1 MEMELNKDIFES
13 ITRHFKLW
21 MVEWGVPG
29 DTAKIIADY
38 SGFILVIVFAL
49 IVFYIIRFILV
60 RWMQRLALKSES
72 KWDDALVHRK
82 VFKRLAYLVPAFII
96 HAAAPF
102 VIPDYPVTLSII
114 LILIKVYIAT
124 VSVVVV
130 TSVLDTS
137 HDIYSSYEISKTRP
151 IKGFIQIAK
160 IVVYVIFIILLITIL
175 FLRSK
180 GFGWIA
186 GLGAFSAVLLL
197 IFKDPILGFVG
208 GIQMATQDMLRIG
221 DWIEMPKY
229 NADGVVTDI
238 TITTVKVQNWD
249 NTITTIPTYTLVS
262 DSYKNWRGMQESGAR
277 RIKRHILID
286 LSSIKFCTA
295 EMLERFSKYEYV
307 SEYINHTEEDI
318 IQYNEERNID
328 PELLINGRRQTNIGV
343 FRAYLTSY
351 LKNNP
356 NINQEMTLMVRQLQ
370 PTETGLP
377 LEIYAFSRVQD
388 WVRYEAVSSDIFDH
402 VLAGIQF
409 FDLKLFQSPSG
420 SDFQHLAEI
429 TSHD

>member
-1 MEMELNKDIFES
+1 MNKDIFES
-13 ITRHFKLW
+13 ITRHFKQW
-21 MVEWGVPG
+21 MVEWGIPG
-29 DTAKIIADY
+29 DTAKVIADY
-38 SGFILVIVFAL
+38 SGFILVIVLAL
-49 IVFYIIRFILV
+49 IVFYITRFILV

-82 VFKRLAYLVPAFII
+82 VFKRLAYLVPAIII

-102 VIPDYPVTLSII
+102 VIPDYPITLSFVQII
-114 LILIKVYIAT
+114 IKLYITAIG
-124 VSVVVV
+124 VIVAS
-130 TSVLDTS
+130 SVLDAS
-137 HDIYSSYEISKTRP
+137 HDIYNSYEVSKTRP

-160 IVVYVIFIILLITIL
+160 IVLYILFAIIIITIL
-175 FLRSK
+175 FLRTK
-180 GFGWIA
+180 GFGWVA

-295 EMLERFSKYEYV
+295 EMLERYSNYEYV
-307 SEYINHTEEDI
+307 KEYINRTEEDI
-318 IQYNEERNID
+318 IQYNEERDID
-328 PELLINGRRQTNIGV
+328 PEVLINGRRQTNIGV

-356 NINQEMTLMVRQLQ
+356 NIHDGMTLMVRQLQ

-388 WVRYEAVSSDIFDH
+388 WVRYEAISSDIFDH
-402 VLAGIQF
+402 VLAGIRF
-409 FDLKLFQSPSG
+409 FDLRLFQNPSG
-420 SDFQHLAEI
+420 ADFQHLAEI
-429 TSHD
+429 NHHD